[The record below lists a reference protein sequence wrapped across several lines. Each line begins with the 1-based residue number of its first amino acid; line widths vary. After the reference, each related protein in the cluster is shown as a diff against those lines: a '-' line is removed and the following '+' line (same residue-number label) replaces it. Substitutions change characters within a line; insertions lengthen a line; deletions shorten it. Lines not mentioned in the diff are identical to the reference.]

1 MPRSSRHRSSHR
13 SHRRGGS
20 AERSESEGEDAGAP
34 GPQEEAPAVARVPR
48 DPEPERRRSSSAKE
62 LVSSGNGYSE
72 HGKKRKDRVEETVVD
87 VVSDRWNS
95 GVCEDHLVEKR
106 SKSEVF
112 GPVDVEK
119 QAEKPKASGDEPK
132 RSSRRTAGS
141 DGRAEEVVSK
151 SDSGKRRSEKEKDPG
166 RRESSGQHKDDRD
179 RDRERDREK
188 EREREKEWERLK
200 ERERE
205 RGRDREREKEKERE
219 REKEK
224 ERERERERDK
234 ERDRE
239 RERERDRERERER
252 QKDRERDKK
261 DYDSKHEKYEDGSA
275 RKNGSKT
282 SRGEDEGYSYKRHI
296 EINDTPAKERHSNPD
311 RDRETDKHSRR
322 KDDSEDKDKWPID
335 NRDSDDRK
343 TLSRYDH
350 GKVRSSKEQRF
361 DDEKYKQ
368 KYKDD
373 YERDKRQQDDKCLD
387 ECMIRDHG
395 SDRVDYKSTK
405 DGHRI
410 SEGHYRKDIVQD
422 GDRYDEYGSRY
433 KENRGRKRLPEENDD
448 HYDLKTPSAREQR
461 GNLEKSSGSGR
472 LDSLIERARS
482 EHRHQENVDSSPSKV
497 HARTSPGS
505 NPHHEKDPSWH
516 GSKLADNTKREIQYD
531 ERSIRPR
538 TSSGRERT
546 PASRLRDRDT
556 DNWSSERLKQKDDL
570 QSRDIPLEISTS
582 SQYDRTP
589 RKDTHPSPKQL
600 SDKSPSSNDQRFSGR
615 LSSGRSLDNKGE
627 RSNLTKYRDRD
638 GDLSL
643 ERSLHQD
650 RTPSKI
656 PYRES
661 TPSASSISR
670 GGHFSGTSPNRPLL
684 PPARHRDDSSF
695 LGSHDD
701 DRRPQSGDRR
711 FHGHQKRNDMNS
723 GRGHGHAWNNAPSW
737 PSQVANGFVPM
748 QHGAPGFH
756 PPVHQFHPPPMFNL
770 RPQMKLSQTGV
781 SYPMHDTVDR
791 FSPHIRPFGWPNPLD
806 ESLPPHLQVWNGG
819 TGVFGGEPYM
829 YGRQE
834 WDQNKLHVGSRGWEA
849 TGDALKGQNE
859 LPDTE
864 FPVAK
869 KELDSLATPVFESS
883 GGQCNLNPYEQKEA
897 NHLISEKHEAK
908 GDVSAVK
915 SSDAPRGTTL
925 MASMLSSNGTAVFSR
940 NYLSRV
946 SVSHDLVESEL
957 YKRCTSLLGG
967 LGMANGGPDVVWNGS
982 IQKNGNAGKIS
993 REQGSPNLLGLFY
1006 LKNNDATFQRAMALH
1021 KNQTERAVAPTQ
1033 AQTDGKMDLTQE
1045 NNEDTEMLDRIPLK
1059 ELTVSNPVLHHRTGI
1074 IEGPPATTESGDVDS
1089 PPAIT
1094 ESGDV
1099 NAPRAITESG
1109 DVDAPPGITESG
1121 DTEMVAPP
1129 ITARPDED
1137 MEVAAS
1143 PSITEPD
1150 KNMED
1155 VPPPAVAVP
1164 ADGPADGATGLIIEH
1179 IDGSQ
1184 EAPSANEEPGDT
1196 VEVMPPAFTEQSGQV
1211 KDDPPSVAT
1220 PNSGEAVSMHA
1231 AVEKDMDE
1239 VTDDSPGDGEVNAS
1253 NFVSELDVV
1262 ASGAQDCEGVLV
1274 EGSLNLSRIPNSPE
1288 STH

>member
-1 MPRSSRHRSSHR
+1 
-13 SHRRGGS
+13 
-20 AERSESEGEDAGAP
+20 
-34 GPQEEAPAVARVPR
+34 
-48 DPEPERRRSSSAKE
+48 
-62 LVSSGNGYSE
+62 
-72 HGKKRKDRVEETVVD
+72 
-87 VVSDRWNS
+87 
-95 GVCEDHLVEKR
+95 
-106 SKSEVF
+106 
-112 GPVDVEK
+112 
-119 QAEKPKASGDEPK
+119 
-132 RSSRRTAGS
+132 
-141 DGRAEEVVSK
+141 
-151 SDSGKRRSEKEKDPG
+151 
-166 RRESSGQHKDDRD
+166 
-179 RDRERDREK
+179 
-188 EREREKEWERLK
+188 
-200 ERERE
+200 
-205 RGRDREREKEKERE
+205 
-219 REKEK
+219 
-224 ERERERERDK
+224 
-234 ERDRE
+234 
-239 RERERDRERERER
+239 
-252 QKDRERDKK
+252 K

-925 MASMLSSNGTAVFSR
+925 VASMLSSNGTAVFSR

-967 LGMANGGPDVVWNGS
+967 LGIANGGPDVVWNGS

-1045 NNEDTEMLDRIPLK
+1045 NNEDTEMLDRTPLK
-1059 ELTVSNPVLHHRTGI
+1059 ELT
-1074 IEGPPATTESGDVDS
+1074 
-1089 PPAIT
+1089 
-1094 ESGDV
+1094 
-1099 NAPRAITESG
+1099 
-1109 DVDAPPGITESG
+1109 
-1121 DTEMVAPP
+1121 
-1129 ITARPDED
+1129 
-1137 MEVAAS
+1137 
-1143 PSITEPD
+1143 
-1150 KNMED
+1150 
-1155 VPPPAVAVP
+1155 
-1164 ADGPADGATGLIIEH
+1164 
-1179 IDGSQ
+1179 

-1262 ASGAQDCEGVLV
+1262 ASGAQDCEGFL
-1274 EGSLNLSRIPNSPE
+1274 
-1288 STH
+1288 

>member
-1 MPRSSRHRSSHR
+1 
-13 SHRRGGS
+13 
-20 AERSESEGEDAGAP
+20 
-34 GPQEEAPAVARVPR
+34 
-48 DPEPERRRSSSAKE
+48 
-62 LVSSGNGYSE
+62 
-72 HGKKRKDRVEETVVD
+72 
-87 VVSDRWNS
+87 
-95 GVCEDHLVEKR
+95 
-106 SKSEVF
+106 
-112 GPVDVEK
+112 
-119 QAEKPKASGDEPK
+119 
-132 RSSRRTAGS
+132 
-141 DGRAEEVVSK
+141 
-151 SDSGKRRSEKEKDPG
+151 
-166 RRESSGQHKDDRD
+166 
-179 RDRERDREK
+179 
-188 EREREKEWERLK
+188 
-200 ERERE
+200 
-205 RGRDREREKEKERE
+205 
-219 REKEK
+219 
-224 ERERERERDK
+224 
-234 ERDRE
+234 
-239 RERERDRERERER
+239 
-252 QKDRERDKK
+252 K

-925 MASMLSSNGTAVFSR
+925 VASMLSSNGTAVFSR

-967 LGMANGGPDVVWNGS
+967 LGIANGGPDVVWNGS

-1045 NNEDTEMLDRIPLK
+1045 NNEDTEMLDRTPLK
-1059 ELTVSNPVLHHRTGI
+1059 ELT
-1074 IEGPPATTESGDVDS
+1074 
-1089 PPAIT
+1089 
-1094 ESGDV
+1094 
-1099 NAPRAITESG
+1099 
-1109 DVDAPPGITESG
+1109 
-1121 DTEMVAPP
+1121 
-1129 ITARPDED
+1129 
-1137 MEVAAS
+1137 
-1143 PSITEPD
+1143 
-1150 KNMED
+1150 
-1155 VPPPAVAVP
+1155 
-1164 ADGPADGATGLIIEH
+1164 
-1179 IDGSQ
+1179 